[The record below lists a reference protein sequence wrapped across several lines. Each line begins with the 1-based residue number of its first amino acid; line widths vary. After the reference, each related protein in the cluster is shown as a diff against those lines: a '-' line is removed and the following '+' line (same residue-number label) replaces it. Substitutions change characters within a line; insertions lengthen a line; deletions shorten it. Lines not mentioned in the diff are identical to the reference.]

1 MTQHDEEAIPVRR
14 AEMPDLRL
22 ATERREPPGRRHGD
36 PPAGGEA
43 AASGGGASHQGG
55 EHAVPGGPRPEAA
68 APGREPR
75 PEEGPPPAGE
85 RLTVELP
92 PDRSQAILE
101 AAKRVGA
108 LLKQK
113 GHRFALAGSVAAY
126 AHGVSR
132 SLQHDVDFCV
142 RREDAEAVAATL
154 AEADIAVRTPPED
167 WLIKAT
173 CYGQNI
179 DIIFELA
186 HQPVDAGMLGRAEE
200 VPVDSVRMP
209 VLSPTD
215 LMRSLVW
222 AFSEHHCDFG
232 AVLPVARALREKVDW
247 ERVRGDCGDAP
258 MPAAFLFLL
267 ERLNVIAPRNDAPQ
281 DAARQDVRP
290 RTEAARDVAAQ
301 DVAARKEQ
309 S

>member
-1 MTQHDEEAIPVRR
+1 MTQNGEEAILARR

-22 ATERREPPGRRHGD
+22 ATDMRAPSRGETPTGEDPSPRE
-36 PPAGGEA
+36 
-43 AASGGGASHQGG
+43 
-55 EHAVPGGPRPEAA
+55 GPRSEGAPHEGSLREGALQEGVPPE
-68 APGREPR
+68 G
-75 PEEGPPPAGE
+75 
-85 RLTVELP
+85 ELP

-108 LLKQK
+108 LLKKK

-126 AHGVSR
+126 AHGVSK

-142 RREDAEAVAATL
+142 LPEDAEAVAASL
-154 AEADIAVRTPPED
+154 NEAGITVRTPPED
-167 WLIKAT
+167 WLVKAT

-186 HQPVDAGMLGRAEE
+186 QQPVDTEMLGRAEE

-215 LMRSLVW
+215 LLRSLVS

-232 AVLPVARALREKVDW
+232 AVLPIARALREKVDW
-247 ERVRGDCGDAP
+247 ERVRRDCGDAP
-258 MPAAFLFLL
+258 MAAAFLFLL
-267 ERLNVIAPRNDAPQ
+267 ERLNVIAPH
-281 DAARQDVRP
+281 
-290 RTEAARDVAAQ
+290 
-301 DVAARKEQ
+301 KEQ
-309 S
+309 P

>member
-1 MTQHDEEAIPVRR
+1 MDEEDEGVVMTRHGEEAIPARR
-14 AEMPDLRL
+14 AEMPDPRP
-22 ATERREPPGRRHGD
+22 ATQTREPPPRRYGESPEAGFGGAGTPAGSANAAGSPSEGGPLPGGD
-36 PPAGGEA
+36 PEG
-43 AASGGGASHQGG
+43 
-55 EHAVPGGPRPEAA
+55 RPED
-68 APGREPR
+68 
-75 PEEGPPPAGE
+75 
-85 RLTVELP
+85 ELP

-126 AHGVSR
+126 AHGVSK

-142 RREDAEAVAATL
+142 RRGDAEVVAATL
-154 AEADIAVRTPPED
+154 TEAGIAVRTPPED

-186 HQPVDAGMLGRAEE
+186 HQTVDTQMLDRAEE

-209 VLSPTD
+209 VLAPTD
-215 LMRSLVW
+215 LVRSLVS

-247 ERVRGDCGDAP
+247 ERVRDDCGDAP
-258 MPAAFLFLL
+258 MPGAFLFLL
-267 ERLNVIAPRNDAPQ
+267 ERLNVIAPPNAAP
-281 DAARQDVRP
+281 
-290 RTEAARDVAAQ
+290 
-301 DVAARKEQ
+301 RKEP